1 VTSLPVGQFLASIDV
16 LQRELAHLQSLVCKY
31 SVEFY
36 NTAVRVTADPLPNLK
51 SEYKAAQSA
60 VEKVIQAVLNT
71 SEGSNTEAQA
81 VQDADEIIRGEGKG
95 AIKTATKKTT
105 KIRGAIAIS
114 SKFAQKFYNLIPTDS
129 QADRAAIPVFLE
141 AYKLLELAKSS
152 KYEALQEVE
161 KELEKAAESISSKNL
176 QGSQHHPAIVNVSGN
191 PIFDFYFT
199 VLEKK
204 DFSTIFD
211 EALGELTDAM
221 KQIEA
226 QKEVE
231 EVETS
236 NGENSDSE
244 TSDGEDSDGEREED
258 SDQDVEMEDV
268 ASPTQNNKKRC
279 ASRPRFSSI
288 KKFPR
293 QNKRDE

>member
-1 VTSLPVGQFLASIDV
+1 MQG
-16 LQRELAHLQSLVCKY
+16 LVYNY
-31 SVEFY
+31 SAEFY
-36 NTAVRVTADPLPNLK
+36 NTVVKGGANPLQNSQSK
-51 SEYKAAQSA
+51 YKESKLE
-60 VEKVIQAVLNT
+60 VEKVI
-71 SEGSNTEAQA
+71 EAILKIPKGTLL
-81 VQDADEIIRGEGKG
+81 VQDAGEIIRNEGKG
-95 AIKTATKKTT
+95 AIKKATVEKT

-114 SKFAQKFYNLIPTDS
+114 ETFANRVLDLIPKG
-129 QADRAAIPVFLE
+129 QAERATVLRFLE
-141 AYKLLELAKSS
+141 ANKGLELAKSS
-152 KYEALQEVE
+152 HFKALKEAEN
-161 KELEKAAESISSKNL
+161 ELEKAAASISSQTP
-176 QGSQHHPAIVNVSGN
+176 QGSLHLPDPANVPKN

-199 VLEKK
+199 VLENK
-204 DFSTIFD
+204 DLGTIFD

-236 NGENSDSE
+236 EGENSDSE
-244 TSDGEDSDGEREED
+244 TSEGEREED

-288 KKFPR
+288 KKS
-293 QNKRDE
+293 KAD